1 VIEVLDE
8 AKPIFQ
14 QVADRICDDILSGAS
29 PEESQVASTNELA
42 LFLRINPA
50 TAGKGINLLVDRGIL
65 YKKRGIGMFVAPGA
79 RNIVLQEREKAFT
92 SVQLKE
98 FVSLAQSLGLSLE
111 TVTTLIESE
120 YRND

>member
-1 VIEVLDE
+1 MLDE